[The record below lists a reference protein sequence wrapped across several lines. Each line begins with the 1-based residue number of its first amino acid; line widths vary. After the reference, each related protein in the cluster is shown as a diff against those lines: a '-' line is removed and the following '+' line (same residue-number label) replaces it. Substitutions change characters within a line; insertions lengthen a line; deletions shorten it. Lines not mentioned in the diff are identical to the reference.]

1 VIELL
6 VANPLLLLFV
16 VSALGFLLGHVRV
29 GGFSLG
35 VAAVLFVGLGF
46 GALDPRL
53 ALPEIVQTLGLVL
66 FVYSVGLSSGPGF
79 FGSLRRRG
87 LKVNLLALGALAATA
102 ALAVVLARLVGLGG
116 PHLAGVFAGATTNTP
131 ALASVMDALARSAP
145 ADASSR
151 LAPVVGYSIAYPF
164 GVLGSLGAIFLA
176 RRLLPSEDAA
186 GGPASD
192 NFASAIGETIVSA
205 AVKIEHPVEEVS
217 SVFLKDRM
225 DLRVVFGRLRRDG
238 QVTTVRDE
246 TVLRRGDVVTVIG
259 NPASVDAAIHALG
272 TRTEA
277 HLELDRESVDFRRI
291 FVSRH
296 DVVERP
302 LGSLALGK
310 KFGAVVTRI
319 RRGDIEFVPDEGT
332 ELELGDRVRVV
343 APREQM
349 DGVSRF
355 LGDSYKALSEVDLVP
370 FGIGVALGLLLGVV
384 PLPLWGGTSFRLG
397 FAGGP
402 LLVGLV
408 LGKLGRSGPLVWTLP
423 YSAGLTL
430 RQIGVVFF
438 LAGVGTRSGW
448 ALVTTVR
455 SGGALP
461 LFLVGLALTVVVTS
475 LLIVLG
481 GRLLRIPSGLLLGMI
496 AGVQTQP
503 ADLSFALDQARNE
516 MPTVGYASVYPMA
529 TIAKILLAQILLS
542 FLGPG

>member
-1 VIELL
+1 MIELL